1 MSALVIDYKELA
13 TISSHA
19 NDLAKKAEAYADS
32 LTRKITN
39 KFDSVA
45 GGVNG
50 TLSSAKYYVN
60 AKINELQAK
69 KTAYENFAKGVTSL
83 ITNAK
88 RIDKEVANAIS
99 NNKDKFLKSNPHLKI
114 DDWKANLINWLVD

>member
-39 KFDSVA
+39 KFD
-45 GGVNG
+45 
-50 TLSSAKYYVN
+50 
-60 AKINELQAK
+60 
-69 KTAYENFAKGVTSL
+69 
-83 ITNAK
+83 
-88 RIDKEVANAIS
+88 
-99 NNKDKFLKSNPHLKI
+99 
-114 DDWKANLINWLVD
+114 

>member
-99 NNKDKFLKSNPHLKI
+99 K
-114 DDWKANLINWLVD
+114 

>member
-50 TLSSAKYYVN
+50 TLVAQMDG
-60 AKINELQAK
+60 AADAIEQTDA
-69 KTAYENFAKGVTSL
+69 
-83 ITNAK
+83 
-88 RIDKEVANAIS
+88 EVA
-99 NNKDKFLKSNPHLKI
+99 
-114 DDWKANLINWLVD
+114 KAFRG